1 MRQRSQLQ
9 LYIRPASL
17 ETTLSQELLEIDRI
31 LEKVPDIA
39 GVLSQILLDLGA
51 RSEQKGRE
59 GMCAEQVL
67 RAGLI
72 RMRLGLCYRD
82 LEHAT
87 QDSLSIREFLK
98 IGYGRGFK
106 KSSLQKNIK
115 RVKDSTW
122 EMLNNCLK
130 AFAVGHGIE
139 DGKKIRTDTTC
150 SETNIHYP
158 TDGTLLNDSVRVLT
172 RVMTYAQE
180 LGGAPIDFMNHY
192 RATKKKVYKLNN
204 TSKRDKRHQLYLELI
219 RLTRSTLR
227 YAEQALE
234 ILREYD
240 GSRDLQMQ
248 LVLQKSEIELERY
261 IPLVGQVIDQAYRR
275 LVLGETLTADEKIV
289 SLFEPHTDILV
300 KGLRDVAFGHKVC
313 ITEGASSL
321 ILDVKVLDGNPA
333 DSELVPGVIDRHMQF
348 YGTAPK
354 EAVFDGCF
362 ASAAN
367 RNYAKQNGI
376 EELTFSKNRYLDI
389 NSLVSS
395 QTVHRK
401 LRNFRAGIEACISY
415 MKRIFGWS
423 RILDKGKQSFAA
435 TIQAAAA
442 AYNLTVLARYRLR
455 AV

>member
-1 MRQRSQLQ
+1 MRRRSQLQ
-9 LYIRPASL
+9 LYIRPAIP
-17 ETTLSQELLEIDRI
+17 ETNLSQELLEIDRI
-31 LEKVPDIA
+31 LEEAPDIA
-39 GVLSQILLDLGA
+39 AVLSQILLDLGA
-51 RSEQKGRE
+51 SSAQKGRE
-59 GMCAEQVL
+59 GMSAEQVL
-67 RAGLI
+67 RAGII
-72 RMRLGLCYRD
+72 RMRLGLRYRD

-98 IGYGRGFK
+98 IGYARGFK

-130 AFAVGHGIE
+130 IFAQKHGIE
-139 DGKKIRTDTTC
+139 DGKKIRSDTTC

-158 TDGTLLNDSVRVLT
+158 TDGTLLDDSVRVLT

-180 LGGAPIDFMNHY
+180 LGGAPIEFMNHY

-204 TSKRDKRHQLYLELI
+204 TSKREERHQLYLELI
-219 RLTRSTLR
+219 RLTRNTLR

-234 ILREYD
+234 ILRKYD
-240 GSRDLQMQ
+240 GAQDLRT
-248 LVLQKSEIELERY
+248 LSILQRSVVELEQY
-261 IPLVGQVIDQAYRR
+261 IPLVKQVIDQAYRR
-275 LVLGETLTADEKIV
+275 LILGERLCADEKIV

-300 KGLRDVAFGHKVC
+300 KGLRDVAFGHKIC

-321 ILDVKVLDGNPA
+321 ILDVNVLDGNPA
-333 DSELVPGVIDRHMQF
+333 DSELVPGVIDRHMRF
-348 YGTAPK
+348 YNVAPK

-367 RNYAKQNGI
+367 RDYAKTSGI

-395 QTVHRK
+395 PKVHAK

-415 MKRIFGWS
+415 LKRVFGW
-423 RILDKGKQSFAA
+423 RRVLDKGKQSFSAA
-435 TIQAAAA
+435 IQVAAV
-442 AYNLTVLARYRLR
+442 AYNLTVLARFRLR
-455 AV
+455 PA

>member
-1 MRQRSQLQ
+1 MRRRSQLQ
-9 LYIRPASL
+9 LYLRPAIP
-17 ETTLSQELLEIDRI
+17 ETKLSEELLEIDGI
-31 LEKVPDIA
+31 LNEAPGMSA
-39 GVLSQILLDLGA
+39 VLSQVLFDLGA
-51 RSEQKGRE
+51 MPEQKGRE

-67 RAGLI
+67 RAGIL

-98 IGYGRGFK
+98 IGYCRGFR
-106 KSSLQKNIK
+106 KSTLQKNIK

-122 EMLNNCLK
+122 EMLNSCLK
-130 AFAVGHGIE
+130 TFARDRGIE
-139 DGKKIRTDTTC
+139 DGKKTRTDTTC

-158 TDGTLLNDSVRVLT
+158 TDGSLLNDSVRVLT

-180 LGGAPIDFMNHY
+180 LGGAPINFINHY

-204 TSKRDKRHQLYLELI
+204 TSKRDTRHQLYLELI
-219 RLTRSTLR
+219 RLARNTLR
-227 YAEQALE
+227 FAKEALE
-234 ILREYD
+234 ILHKHD
-240 GSRDLQMQ
+240 GARDLQML
-248 LVLQKSEIELERY
+248 LVLQRSVVELEHY
-261 IPLVGQVIDQAYRR
+261 VPLVEQVIDQAYRR
-275 LVLGETLTADEKIV
+275 LVLGEALAADEKLV

-300 KGLRDVAFGHKVC
+300 KGPRDVVFGHKIC

-321 ILDVKVLDGNPA
+321 ILDVKILDGNPA
-333 DSELVPGVIDRHMQF
+333 DSELVPGVIDSHLQF
-348 YGTAPK
+348 YKTAPK

-367 RNYAKQNGI
+367 RDYAKQRGI

-389 NSLVSS
+389 HSLVSS
-395 QTVHRK
+395 PKVHLK

-423 RILDKGKQSFAA
+423 RVLDKGKKSFSA
-435 TIQAAAA
+435 TIQAAAV
-442 AYNLTVLARYRLR
+442 AYNLTVLARLRLR
-455 AV
+455 LG